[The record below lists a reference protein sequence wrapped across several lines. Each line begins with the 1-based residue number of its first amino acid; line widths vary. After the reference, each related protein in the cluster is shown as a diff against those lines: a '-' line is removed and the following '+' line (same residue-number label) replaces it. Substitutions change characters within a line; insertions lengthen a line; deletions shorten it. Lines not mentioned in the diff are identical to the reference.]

1 MSEPV
6 LRIETTRLEPGG
18 LYEMPFFIG
27 GLNVTPIIYSVNNGN
42 WSKIPDDQCLGW
54 VNGEYKFY
62 KSFDIQRHGQ
72 KRFTFYLF
80 VQQGSRLFCW
90 MVDAVLDVP
99 SGGGNV
105 SIVIDNSIK
114 NNVNGDANAVYQ
126 PIDGHNID
134 ITFNTQQ
141 NATPQS
147 IPLVRKAEFE
157 TSLPIGNRSESS
169 ATRWKLK
176 FPGGKETVLLMDD
189 KITVGRS
196 SKHSIFFKGSED
208 NLLYSSV
215 MSASSPL
222 TITVEQN
229 AITFH
234 HDSDRHIT
242 VTTNSNTNNPLKKGT
257 AIKSGLEGNSL
268 LFEYFM
274 PLNIKPATKFTLNNW
289 MVNSSVPLEV
299 LRDLLSGGD
308 KPCVLPPLHFSTS
321 AQHPLDQNPD
331 KLEQFVKHA
340 QDAGAKNAA
349 QIAGSLEYFKRNSQN
364 RYAYR
369 DYYFLGAGL
378 KCTFSNEIEAV
389 TLPVNGCLFM
399 LFPRCE
405 AKCGINNSEF
415 DINAGQPVMLRNG
428 MEITINGKSFTAESF

>member
-1 MSEPV
+1 
-6 LRIETTRLEPGG
+6 
-18 LYEMPFFIG
+18 MPFFIG
-27 GLNVTPIIYSVNNGN
+27 GLKNVTPIIYSVENGN

-62 KSFDIQRHGQ
+62 KSFDIQRHGR

-90 MVDAVLDVP
+90 MADAVLDVP

-114 NNVNGDANAVYQ
+114 NSVNGDANAVYQ

-134 ITFNTQQ
+134 ITVNTQQ

-157 TSLPIGNRSESS
+157 TFLPIGNRSESS
-169 ATRWKLK
+169 SARWKLK
-176 FPGGKETVLLMDD
+176 FPGGKETVLLTDN

-196 SKHSIFFKGSED
+196 SKQSIFFKGSND
-208 NLLYSSV
+208 SLLYSSV

-222 TITVEQN
+222 TITVEQH

-234 HDSDRHIT
+234 HSSERDIT
-242 VTTNSNTNNPLKKGT
+242 VTNSSNTNKLLKKGT
-257 AIKSGLEGNSL
+257 VIKSGIEENSL

-274 PLNIKPATKFTLNNW
+274 PLNIRPATKFTLNNW
-289 MVNSSVPLEV
+289 TVDSSVPLEV
-299 LRDLLSGGD
+299 LRDLLSGGY
-308 KPCVLPPLHFSTS
+308 KPCSLPPLHFSTS
-321 AQHPLDQNPD
+321 EQHPLDKSPD
-331 KLEQFVKHA
+331 KLEQFVKHV
-340 QDAGAKNAA
+340 QDTGDKNAA
-349 QIAGSLEYFKRNSQN
+349 QIAASLEFFKRNPQN
-364 RYAYR
+364 QYAYR

-378 KCTFSNEIEAV
+378 KCTLSNGIEAV
-389 TLPVNGCLFM
+389 ILPVNGCLFM
-399 LFPRCE
+399 LFPQYT
-405 AKCGINNSEF
+405 AKCGINNSGF
-415 DINAGQPVMLRNG
+415 DTNAGQPVMLRNG
-428 MEITINGKSFTAESF
+428 MEITINGQSFTAESF